1 MFKDRRAS
9 YGFGYWCNIA
19 AYIHFMDECKR
30 LLGIGFDYI
39 LCVLCTDVYR
49 CVVTDKGRTEKETW
63 MVGFPL
69 IMGILIEWYKDRDRA
84 KYYKKMFEEE

>member
-1 MFKDRRAS
+1 
-9 YGFGYWCNIA
+9 
-19 AYIHFMDECKR
+19 MDEYQR
-30 LLGIGFDYI
+30 LLGIGLDYI
-39 LCVLCTDVYR
+39 LCVLRTDVYW
-49 CVVTDKGRTEKETW
+49 CVVADEGRTEKETW

>member
-1 MFKDRRAS
+1 VVA
-9 YGFGYWCNIA
+9 
-19 AYIHFMDECKR
+19 DE
-30 LLGIGFDYI
+30 
-39 LCVLCTDVYR
+39 
-49 CVVTDKGRTEKETW
+49 GRTEKETW